1 MKSRRVTRWGRFVA
15 VSSMATAMMLSAAA
29 CSSYSPHAGE
39 QQPAPGTKAPATSVP
54 ELPVS
59 GISTEE
65 AQTLLASVNCDAGAD
80 PGDKSW
86 RDSLPVLA
94 SANIAA
100 AAYCVGSPLAVTMYD
115 GDVAELTSLLARP
128 DDTTPLQEGWACDD
142 HYDPQPNL
150 WIVTTEGALVQ
161 PRWPLDVCGHLLQP
175 VPAEILDV
183 PGDTPADGTAVT
195 DEQVV
200 PEEPAVVEV
209 PAEESASE

>member
-29 CSSYSPHAGE
+29 CSSYSPHASE
-39 QQPAPGTKAPATSVP
+39 QLPEPGTAVPATSVP
-54 ELPVS
+54 EVPLA

-65 AQTLLASVNCDAGAD
+65 AQALLATANCDAGAD
-80 PGDKSW
+80 PGDISW

-94 SANIAA
+94 STNIAA

-161 PRWPLDVCGHLLQP
+161 PRWPLDICGHLLQP
-175 VPAEILDV
+175 VPAEILDL
-183 PGDTPADGTAVT
+183 PGDAPAEGAAVP
-195 DEQVV
+195 DEQVA
-200 PEEPAVVEV
+200 PEEPAVIEV
-209 PAEESASE
+209 PSEESTSE